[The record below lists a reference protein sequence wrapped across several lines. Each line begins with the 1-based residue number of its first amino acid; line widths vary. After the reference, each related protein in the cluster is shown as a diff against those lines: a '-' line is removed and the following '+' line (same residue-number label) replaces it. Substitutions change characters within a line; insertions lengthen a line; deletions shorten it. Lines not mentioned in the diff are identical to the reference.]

1 MLVVQAIDQKKDIA
15 RFIDFVYDLY
25 EGDPNFVPELFI
37 AQRDHMDP
45 KKNPFFDTAKA
56 QLFLAI
62 DEGKVVGRIAAVRDD
77 NLIEFT
83 KEPVGV
89 FGFFDVVNDYKVAEA
104 LLNTAVDW
112 LKKEKLSILEGP
124 YNFSINHACGLLID
138 GFDRPPT
145 VMMTYNKPYYLT
157 FLERYGLQKKMDLLA
172 YDLDSKNFPA
182 RLQHSVAMIED
193 RLKRNGIS
201 VRKISLKN
209 FENDVKSTVHVY
221 NQAWSK
227 NLGYTP
233 MSEKEFLHAAKDMKM
248 IMDPELVLLAEKDGQ
263 VIGFSLT
270 IPDIN
275 EVQIKIK
282 RGRLLPFGIFKLLLN
297 KSKIKK
303 VRIVALGVL
312 EEYRKLGLDAYFYT
326 RAFQYVQKHPVLE
339 SGEASW
345 ILENNPEM
353 NQAIIKM
360 GGVVTKKYRL
370 YRKAIA

>member
-56 QLFLAI
+56 QMFLAI
-62 DEGKVVGRIAAVRDD
+62 DDGKVVGRIAAVRDD
-77 NLIEFT
+77 NLIGFN

-104 LLNTAVDW
+104 LLNTLVDW
-112 LKKEKLSILEGP
+112 LKKENLSILEGP

-138 GFDRPPT
+138 GFDLTPT
-145 VMMTYNKPYYLT
+145 VMMTYNKPYYQT
-157 FLERYGLQKKMDLLA
+157 FLERYGLEKKMDLLA
-172 YDLDSKNFPA
+172 YDLDSKKFPA
-182 RLQHSVAMIED
+182 RLQHSVAMIEA

-209 FENDVKSTVHVY
+209 FVNDVKSTVHVY

-248 IMDPELVLLAEKDGQ
+248 IMDPELVLLAEKEGQ

-270 IPDIN
+270 LPDIN

-303 VRIVALGVL
+303 VRIIALGVL
-312 EEYRKLGLDAYFYT
+312 EEFRKLGLDAYFYT
-326 RAFQYVQKHPVLE
+326 RAFQYVQNHPVLE

-360 GGVVTKKYRL
+360 GGVVTKRYRL

>member
-62 DEGKVVGRIAAVRDD
+62 DDGKVVGRIAAVRDD
-77 NLIEFT
+77 NLIGFT

-104 LLNTAVDW
+104 LLNAAVDW
-112 LKKEKLSILEGP
+112 LKKENLSIIEGP

-138 GFDRPPT
+138 GFDLPPT
-145 VMMTYNKPYYLT
+145 VMMTYNKPYYQT
-157 FLERYGLQKKMDLLA
+157 FLERYGLEKKMDLLA
-172 YDLDSKNFPA
+172 YDLDSKKFPE
-182 RLQHSVAMIED
+182 RLQHSVAMIEA

-209 FENDVKSTVHVY
+209 FVNDVKSTVHVY

-248 IMDPELVLLAEKDGQ
+248 IMDPELVLLAEKEGQ

-270 IPDIN
+270 LPDIN

-303 VRIVALGVL
+303 VRIIALGVL
-312 EEYRKLGLDAYFYT
+312 EEFRKLGLDAYFYT
-326 RAFQYVQKHPVLE
+326 RAFQYVQNHPVLE

-360 GGVVTKKYRL
+360 GGVVTKRYRL